1 VAEQQQ
7 YQVRF
12 DWGTAGVTALAAA
25 DIVVWVD
32 ELPGP
37 GLRVPSTE
45 AALVMV
51 ASLAT
56 ADAVADAILAAQ
68 SERGERT
75 SIAVIAAGAQ
85 RHDGSARFAV
95 EDLLAAG
102 AVIDALAAR
111 GIDHSSPEAAAACA
125 SYTGLRRATGHLI
138 SASVTAQA
146 EREA

>member
-1 VAEQQQ
+1 MA
-7 YQVRF
+7 
-12 DWGTAGVTALAAA
+12 ALGASA
-25 DIVVWVD
+25 DILVWVD

-37 GLRVPSTE
+37 SPRTPSTE

-51 ASLAT
+51 ANVAT
-56 ADAVADAILAAQ
+56 AGVVAEAILAAQ
-68 SERGERT
+68 TERGDRT
-75 SIAVIAAGAQ
+75 SVAVVAAGA
-85 RHDGSARFAV
+85 RRGDGSERFAV

-102 AVIDALAAR
+102 AVIDALAER

-125 SYTGLRRATGHLI
+125 SFTGLRRATAHLI